1 MDPNA
6 VYQTAVA
13 QELAREFAR
22 CRSASD
28 GPRNTR
34 RFAVAG
40 ALLLAVVFLAA
51 DSLVRQQAVEA
62 TKARIQQ
69 ADQALLAEREGM
81 EAPDASRT
89 LARR

>member
-6 VYQTAVA
+6 VVQTAVA

-22 CRSASD
+22 YRPSSD
-28 GPRNTR
+28 GSRNTR

-69 ADQALLAEREGM
+69 ADQALLAEREGS